1 MTTYASQNLG
11 AGSLVRVRK
20 GLHTALTIGCV
31 YSAAS
36 FVVLRFADKLLIS
49 LFLDSS
55 ETAIMANAQ
64 EFIFWNSA
72 FFIPLAV
79 LIVYRYTIQG
89 LGYSGLAMFAGVAEM
104 IARTMVGFWFVPL
117 WGYFGAC
124 LANPAA
130 WLFACAF
137 LIPAFLSVMRPVAKR
152 VYICCKLNKKS
163 RGIL

>member
-1 MTTYASQNLG
+1 
-11 AGSLVRVRK
+11 
-20 GLHTALTIGCV
+20 
-31 YSAAS
+31 
-36 FVVLRFADKLLIS
+36 
-49 LFLDSS
+49 
-55 ETAIMANAQ
+55 MANAQ

-137 LIPAFLSVMRPVAKR
+137 LIPACLANPAAWLFACAFLIPAFLSVMRRLQKEYTSAA
-152 VYICCKLNKKS
+152 N
-163 RGIL
+163 

>member
-11 AGSLVRVRK
+11 AGSLVRVKK

-79 LIVYRYTIQG
+79 LSYRLPLYHSGAG
-89 LGYSGLAMFAGVAEM
+89 LFRSGDVCGCGRDDRPHDGRVLVCA
-104 IARTMVGFWFVPL
+104 FV
-117 WGYFGAC
+117 GYFGAC

-137 LIPAFLSVMRPVAKR
+137 LIPAFLSVMRRLQKEYTSAA
-152 VYICCKLNKKS
+152 N
-163 RGIL
+163 

>member
-1 MTTYASQNLG
+1 M
-11 AGSLVRVRK
+11 RVKK

-104 IARTMVGFWFVPL
+104 FARTMVGFWFVPL

-137 LIPAFLSVMRPVAKR
+137 LIPAFLSVMRRLEKERASAA
-152 VYICCKLNKKS
+152 N
-163 RGIL
+163 